1 MWTDKDEQRWREA
14 TARREASLAEL
25 GKYSM
30 THALRELADRIDKG
44 HQRVKDNLE
53 VEFVRQPQKLLPGP
67 GPVVALKV
75 SVVLDLGPEDLSAL
89 G

>member
-14 TARREASLAEL
+14 TARRDASLAEL

-30 THALRELADRIDKG
+30 TSALRELADRIDSGK
-44 HQRVKDNLE
+44 QKVKDNVE

-75 SVVLDLGPEDLSAL
+75 SVVLDLSPSDLETL